1 MAGSDEERKSQSTA
15 HEIPRTEELEEQVRA
30 LEEKY
35 SAVQRELKEIT
46 EELQRETRDA
56 LRVLKTEE
64 HRPVLIRALQEASQE
79 VIIVSPWLDPYT
91 VDNALCKYFASAL
104 FRGIRIR
111 IAWGLGAVRRGPER
125 DRNRNKARPVI
136 NRLRKLEG
144 SEQLLEIREAETHE
158 KILICD
164 TKFGALGSH
173 NWLSYRGE
181 IDSGYRRE
189 SSSYSERPSDVE
201 QWKNRALQLF
211 PPSRAQ
217 KNPPIDPVRAGSP
230 DVMP

>member
-1 MAGSDEERKSQSTA
+1 MIERRSSA
-15 HEIPRTEELEEQVRA
+15 LEIPPVDELKEQVRT

-35 SAVQRELKEIT
+35 SEVQRELKERT

-64 HRPVLIRALQEASQE
+64 HRPVLIRALLEASQE
-79 VIIVSPWLDPYT
+79 VIIVSPWLNPNT
-91 VDNALCKYFASAL
+91 VDDELCKYFASAL
-104 FRGIRIR
+104 FLGIRIR

-125 DRNRNKARPVI
+125 DRNRSKARPVI

-144 SEQLLEIREAETHE
+144 SEQLLEIRETETHE

-181 IDSGYRRE
+181 IDSAYRRE
-189 SSSYSERPSDVE
+189 RSSYSERPSDVA
-201 QWKNRALQLF
+201 QWKNRALELF
-211 PPSRAQ
+211 PSSRVLNSPQ
-217 KNPPIDPVRAGSP
+217 LDPVRAGSP
-230 DVMP
+230 DAMP